1 MGDGCCGHTLRDIS
15 HFKTAIKNFRTEYYE
30 RHPELMKR
38 LNTEGQAPATLIIA
52 CCDSR
57 VETGLLMQ
65 AKPGELFTA
74 RNVANLVPPYEP
86 DEELHGTSAAIE
98 YAVRD
103 LQVDH
108 IIVLGHA
115 QCGGIRAMITK
126 AMGKEIERDF
136 IGPWVSLAHRAT
148 ELYVNG
154 PDGYREPI
162 SLELLEQHP
171 SLVERAAISGSLN
184 NLLTYPWIKSEVE
197 AGRLALY
204 GWWFDTEPG
213 DLWTAQ
219 SPEAYLRRV
228 SDDAEAPAP

>member
-1 MGDGCCGHTLRDIS
+1 MAEDCCGHTLRDIS
-15 HFKTAIKNFRTEYYE
+15 HFKSAIKNFRTEYYE

-38 LNTEGQAPATLIIA
+38 LISEGQSPATLIIA

-65 AKPGELFTA
+65 AKPGELFTV

-103 LQVDH
+103 LKVDH

-126 AMGKEIERDF
+126 AMGKEIDRDF

-148 ELYVNG
+148 ELYVNSSNG
-154 PDGYREPI
+154 HREPV
-162 SLELLEQHP
+162 SLQLLEKNP
-171 SLVERAAISGSLN
+171 SLVERAAITGSLH
-184 NLLTYPWIKSEVE
+184 NLLSYPWIKDRVD
-197 AGRLALY
+197 AGTLALH
-204 GWWFDTEPG
+204 GWWFDIESG
-213 DLWTAQ
+213 DLWAAQ
-219 SPEAYLRRV
+219 YPDLFLMPVLDE
-228 SDDAEAPAP
+228 